1 MAHQVIGLFVTFQN
15 SSNTIQ
21 FKPFDQFENEPFP
34 LYLSFGTQLVL
45 TLLLTL
51 SLWFGMTLRA
61 VIINY
66 LRSPDT
72 NGPVNYLIWIDQLNG
87 ILLGIVILVKILAI
101 NSPVPLSLIF
111 GESFC
116 EWVDLPGWSF
126 YRILIKI
133 QGWSTFFTLGPVST
147 ADAKTTCS

>member
-1 MAHQVIGLFVTFQN
+1 MAHQVIGLFITLQN
-15 SSNTIQ
+15 SSSTIQ
-21 FKPFDQFENEPFP
+21 FKPFAEFENEPFP
-34 LYLSFGTQLVL
+34 LYLSFGTKLGL

-51 SLWFGMTLRA
+51 SLWFGMTLRTI
-61 VIINY
+61 IINY

-116 EWVDLPGWSF
+116 EWIVDLPGLSF
-126 YRILIKI
+126 YSFLIKI
-133 QGWSTFFTLGPVST
+133 ISQGWSAFFTYGPVFIT
-147 ADAKTTCS
+147 